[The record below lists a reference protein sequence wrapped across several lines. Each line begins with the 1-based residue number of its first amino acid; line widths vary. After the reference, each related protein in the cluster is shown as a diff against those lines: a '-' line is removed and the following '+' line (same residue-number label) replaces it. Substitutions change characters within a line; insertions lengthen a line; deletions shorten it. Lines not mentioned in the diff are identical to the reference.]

1 MNEINSNKN
10 YILKYI
16 VDDDINNNTN
26 YNHDIIN
33 FNQFE
38 SNILKEDIDICFFA
52 ITNISTNKKNKILK
66 TAIQNVREVRV
77 LNHEFNSI
85 KLSPSLNRPVLF
97 YRALFD
103 SKEFNDYEINSSNG
117 HKDSI
122 LLTGGSGYIGS
133 HLLKI
138 LLENNHRVILLD
150 NFLFGKKP
158 IQGC

>member
-1 MNEINSNKN
+1 MKKVVLIGNGQFRKKIFNEINSNKN

-16 VDDDINNNTN
+16 VDDDTNNNTN

-85 KLSPSLNRPVLF
+85 KLSPSVNNLF
-97 YRALFD
+97 FRHVD
-103 SKEFNDYEINSSNG
+103 SKEFNDYEINVQM
-117 HKDSI
+117 DI
-122 LLTGGSGYIGS
+122 
-133 HLLKI
+133 KI
-138 LLENNHRVILLD
+138 Q
-150 NFLFGKKP
+150 FY
-158 IQGC
+158 